1 MVRTLLQD
9 LRYALRLMGK
19 NPGFTAIAI
28 TTLALGI
35 GATTAIFSLVY
46 GVMLRPLPY
55 PRADRIVMVKPTFP
69 GGRNDQTTG
78 PKYLFWRERQHSF
91 DAVASYG
98 GAAGA
103 NLQTSD
109 HPERIL
115 VRPVTAEFFRVL
127 RMRPLAGRDFASG
140 DDEPG
145 RAGVA
150 MIGYGF
156 WQRRYGGAD
165 VLGRGLTL
173 GSSAYTVIGIAARG
187 IGAELAA
194 DVFVPLVVRGNPMSG
209 GLNFPVLARLKDG
222 ISLARA
228 DANMRVVAA
237 ECRAEHPS
245 GMRPGEMA
253 GVYAYQ
259 GEVVREVRPS
269 LLILLSAV
277 ALVLLIAC
285 ANVANLQLA
294 RVAGRKREIALRLAI
309 GAGQW
314 RVARQL
320 LTESVCLSLAGAAL
334 GLALAQ
340 AAVGAVVR
348 FRPVALPRLDD
359 VDVDWRVL
367 MFTIG
372 VAFSVGVLFGLAPA
386 LEALRADLRTAIEE
400 GGRGASGARSGRRL
414 RETLVAG
421 EFALSMILLIG
432 AALLLQSFVKLR
444 LVDPGFDPSHLLT
457 MRMTLTGQRYQTAA
471 QVAAFAAQ
479 LTGRVARAP
488 GIVNVAMTNYL
499 PLTQG
504 MNIPLG
510 SIVGRPNPD
519 RKFLGNL
526 EWFGVTPGFFDVM
539 RIRIRSGR
547 GVDDGDTAGSPHV
560 VVVNEAFAR
569 KYLANEKS
577 VGHRIV
583 IAWDGLG
590 PRYADE
596 PREIVGVAGDIHEG
610 SLNAAP
616 APAAF
621 VPLTQ
626 VGDAVSALVNKIMP
640 MNLLARTAGDPMS
653 LSRAVMAEVRTADPM
668 LPVYDIRPMDEVLGN
683 SIQAQRFMTML
694 LGSFAALALALA
706 GIGIYGVMS
715 YAVAQKTREIGIRA
729 ALGAEPQDVMGM
741 VMRQGLTLAA
751 WGVIVGVAGA
761 AALTRLLGSFLF
773 GVTARDLPTF
783 VGTPLLLTLVAVL
796 ACYVPA
802 RRALR
807 VDPLTAL
814 RHE

>member
-1 MVRTLLQD
+1 MRILTQD
-9 LRYALRLMGK
+9 LRYAARLMRK
-19 NPGFTAIAI
+19 NPGFTAIAMA
-28 TTLALGI
+28 TLALGI

-46 GVMLRPLPY
+46 GVLLRPLPY
-55 PRADRIVMVKPTFP
+55 PRADRIVMVKPVFP
-69 GGRNDQTTG
+69 GGRNDATTG

-91 DAVASYG
+91 EAVASYG

-115 VRPVTAEFFRVL
+115 VRPVTADFFRVL
-127 RMRPLAGRDFASG
+127 RMRPTAGRDFAAG

-145 RAGVA
+145 RAGLA
-150 MIGYGF
+150 IISYGF
-156 WQRRYGGAD
+156 WQRRYGGAAD

-173 GSSAYTVIGIAARG
+173 GSSAYTIIGIAPRG

-194 DVFVPLVVRGNPMSG
+194 DVYVPLVVRGNPLGS

-222 ISLARA
+222 ISMARA
-228 DANMRVVAA
+228 DADMRVVAA
-237 ECRAEHPS
+237 EYRAE
-245 GMRPGEMA
+245 RPAEMGPRETA
-253 GVYAYQ
+253 GVFSYQ
-259 GEVVREVRPS
+259 DEAVREVRPS

-285 ANVANLQLA
+285 ANVANLLLA
-294 RVAGRKREIALRLAI
+294 RTAGRKREISVRLAI
-309 GAGQW
+309 GAVRW

-320 LTESVCLSLAGAAL
+320 LTESVCLGLGGGAL

-348 FRPVALPRLDD
+348 FRPVDLPRLDD
-359 VDVDWRVL
+359 VAVDWRVL
-367 MFTIG
+367 LFTAG
-372 VAFSVGVLFGLAPA
+372 VAFSIGVLFGLAPA

-400 GGRGASGARSGRRL
+400 GGTRTSGARSGRRL

-421 EFALSMILLIG
+421 EFALAIMLLIG

-444 LVDPGFDPSHLLT
+444 LVDPGFDPSRLLT
-457 MRMTLTGQRYQTAA
+457 MRMTLTGQRYQTSA

-479 LTGRVARAP
+479 VTGRVARAP
-488 GIVNVAMTNYL
+488 GIVGAAMTNYL
-499 PLTQG
+499 PLAQG
-504 MNIPLG
+504 MNIPLRA
-510 SIVGRPNPD
+510 IAGRPNAE
-519 RKFLGNL
+519 KGFLGNL

-539 RIRIRSGR
+539 RIRIRGGR
-547 GVDDGDTAGSPHV
+547 GIDERDTAGSPAV

-569 KYLANEKS
+569 RYFAKESA
-577 VGHRIV
+577 VGQRIV
-583 IAWDGLG
+583 IAWDLLG
-590 PRYADE
+590 PKYGDA

-610 SLNAAP
+610 SLKAAP
-616 APAAF
+616 QPAVF

-626 VGDAVSALVNKIMP
+626 VGEAISAIVNKLMP
-640 MNLLARTAGDPMS
+640 MTLLARTAGDPMAA
-653 LSRAVMAEVRTADPM
+653 SREVATEVRTADAT
-668 LPVYDIRPMDEVLGN
+668 LPVYDIRPMEDVLGN

-715 YAVAQKTREIGIRA
+715 YAVAQRTREIGIRA
-729 ALGAEPQDVMGM
+729 ALGAAPADVMRM
-741 VMRQGLTLAA
+741 VMRQGLALTA
-751 WGVIVGVAGA
+751 WGVIAGVAGA
-761 AALTRLLGSFLF
+761 ALLTRLLSSFLF
-773 GVTARDLPTF
+773 GVTARDLQTF
-783 VGTPLLLTLVAVL
+783 VGTPLLLAVVAVL

-807 VDPLTAL
+807 VDPLAAL